1 VTFEQLADMPE
12 LGSLRE
18 FKHPSLAQ
26 IRVWQVQG
34 FRNHLVFYRP
44 FQSGIEII
52 RVLHTAR
59 DIPTIFAHE
68 D

>member
-1 VTFEQLADMPE
+1 MPE

-18 FKHPSLAQ
+18 FTHPSLAQ
-26 IRVWQVQG
+26 VRVWRVQD

-44 FQSGIEII
+44 FQSGIEVV
-52 RVLHTAR
+52 RVLHGAR
-59 DIPTIFAHE
+59 DIPVIFDPE